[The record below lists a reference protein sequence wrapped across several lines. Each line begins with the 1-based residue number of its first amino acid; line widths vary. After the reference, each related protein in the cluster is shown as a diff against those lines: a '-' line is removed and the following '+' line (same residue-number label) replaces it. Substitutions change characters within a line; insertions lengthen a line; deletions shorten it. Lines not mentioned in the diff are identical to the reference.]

1 MMKNSHLILFLAS
14 PLAIATAM
22 AANGAESAG
31 SASHSCNIDGLPQ
44 GGQVIGG
51 QATITQQGNSMTV
64 DTSSHRTAIN
74 WKQFNVGSDNKITFN
89 QPDGK
94 SVTLNR
100 VTGRAPLR
108 RSMEPLRPMA
118 N

>member
-44 GGQVIGG
+44 E
-51 QATITQQGNSMTV
+51 A
-64 DTSSHRTAIN
+64 R
-74 WKQFNVGSDNKITFN
+74 
-89 QPDGK
+89 
-94 SVTLNR
+94 
-100 VTGRAPLR
+100 
-108 RSMEPLRPMA
+108 
-118 N
+118 